1 VNADT
6 TDDPPIAAAGDD
18 PTVVEGVR
26 VRLDGTGSS
35 DPEGQ
40 TLTYAWTQVSGPAVT
55 LSDPTAA
62 RPEFTAPELSGA
74 AEIQFKLTVSDGVH
88 QTTDVVT
95 IHVDADDDAPT
106 VTVKADGAVRG
117 GAAVSLR
124 ADGQDP
130 EGTRLT
136 YSWQQV
142 GGPAVQLSDAA
153 SAAPTFRAPILPEAA
168 RLQFVVGVSDGA
180 TTTRETVDMVVEA
193 TAAPTVE
200 VQPVPNAGAGEY
212 VMVEAT
218 ARGTADAPM
227 MYAWT
232 QMSGPQVQLAGSD
245 RPQLMF
251 MAPSLTRGGE
261 LVFQLQVAQ
270 AGLTTTQIVSVFV
283 DPSPPAAAPAAA
295 ATMQTAGASSA
306 IVAPTTSAPTV
317 STPTVSA
324 ATIEAAPTEQ
334 FAADV
339 AKDAAATI
347 AELMAMDMLDDA
359 GAIGAADSIPA
370 ASTNTSGVVVQAA
383 MLSVQP
389 ETASESVRSEQQRTT
404 FRTLNEAARA
414 DAFADEG
421 DLDRDLLDEPA
432 ESTDRTA
439 SGSTKV
445 LAPDLV
451 VAESGNAVTLQPR
464 LPANAVAT
472 GVEPANV
479 RWTQTGGTP
488 LELDE
493 TQGSALHVRLPEV
506 FTEEELVFQVEVM
519 HGDVRLVQEVA
530 VQVQPV
536 GMTNR
541 ALSIDDMAVTA
552 AQDAGGGGDD
562 GAGRGVG
569 KVWGAMLAFL
579 GAQAGRRRSDG

>member
-1 VNADT
+1 
-6 TDDPPIAAAGDD
+6 
-18 PTVVEGVR
+18 
-26 VRLDGTGSS
+26 
-35 DPEGQ
+35 
-40 TLTYAWTQVSGPAVT
+40 
-55 LSDPTAA
+55 
-62 RPEFTAPELSGA
+62 
-74 AEIQFKLTVSDGVH
+74 
-88 QTTDVVT
+88 
-95 IHVDADDDAPT
+95 
-106 VTVKADGAVRG
+106 
-117 GAAVSLR
+117 
-124 ADGQDP
+124 
-130 EGTRLT
+130 
-136 YSWQQV
+136 
-142 GGPAVQLSDAA
+142 
-153 SAAPTFRAPILPEAA
+153 
-168 RLQFVVGVSDGA
+168 
-180 TTTRETVDMVVEA
+180 
-193 TAAPTVE
+193 
-200 VQPVPNAGAGEY
+200 
-212 VMVEAT
+212 
-218 ARGTADAPM
+218 
-227 MYAWT
+227 
-232 QMSGPQVQLAGSD
+232 
-245 RPQLMF
+245 MF

-493 TQGSALHVRLPEV
+493 TEGSALHVRLPEV

-541 ALSIDDMAVTA
+541 ALSIDDMAVVA